1 MQWRLSFISGE
12 RRGRLCTPR
21 WERGGRLGGM
31 IQTSICLPKL
41 TKAQEDLLVW
51 LATEH
56 HGETLVGKKQITSWK
71 TLCDKRLVDG
81 ASVVYSQWSNCEF
94 EALPEGSLVHVILTL
109 DGEAVARDL
118 IRCRDVR

>member
-1 MQWRLSFISGE
+1 
-12 RRGRLCTPR
+12 
-21 WERGGRLGGM
+21 M

-41 TKAQEDLLVW
+41 TTAQEDLVIW
-51 LATEH
+51 LAHEG
-56 HGETLVGKKQITSWK
+56 GETLVGKKQITTWK

-81 ASVVYSQWSNCEF
+81 ASVVYSHWSNCES
-94 EALPEGSLVHVILTL
+94 EALPQGSLVHVILTT